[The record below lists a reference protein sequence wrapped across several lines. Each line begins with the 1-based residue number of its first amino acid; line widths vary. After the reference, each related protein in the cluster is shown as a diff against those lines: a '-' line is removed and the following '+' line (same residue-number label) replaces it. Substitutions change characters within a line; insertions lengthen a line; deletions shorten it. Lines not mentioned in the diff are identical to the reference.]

1 MSAALLLALL
11 LACQPGDTD
20 QPKDDSSPPGDTGDS
35 DTVQDDTGD
44 PDTGDTGDTVPGD
57 CAADEQALRTL
68 IPMANPSSAVV
79 DAVLEGVAAG
89 CGWPIEA
96 GNGAM
101 LFACNCGN
109 GDWSVAGDFDDWH
122 GQAMIKNG
130 ALHWAEVEVPSP
142 TDAGYKLTNG
152 TDWRADPWARRY
164 LYDSNGELSL
174 VRAEQAHLERWPGF
188 EAAGL
193 RSRSVRVWVPEHG
206 QFDRILYAHDGQ
218 NLFDPGAMWGGWRM
232 QEALPEGILVVA
244 NDNTA
249 DRMEEYTHVQD
260 RIHGAWYGGEGDTYA
275 AFVHEQL
282 RPWAEQT
289 YGAAG
294 MHGLLGSS
302 LGGLISLHIAQR
314 YPGEYRFAAS
324 MSGTLGWG
332 SIGAT
337 NETMIE
343 RYAAAGHQA
352 TALYL
357 DSGGSG
363 SCYDSDGDG
372 IQDDDPSSS
381 DNYCETNQLADTLA
395 GLGYQY
401 EQDLWH
407 WWEPGAEHNEL
418 AWAERV
424 HLPLT
429 VFASLD

>member
-1 MSAALLLALL
+1 MNALLLLSLL
-11 LACQPGDTD
+11 LACRPGDTD
-20 QPKDDSSPPGDTGDS
+20 EPEDDTAPPGETGDS
-35 DTVQDDTGD
+35 DTSDDTGE
-44 PDTGDTGDTVPGD
+44 TGDTGDTDDPVTGD
-57 CAADEQALRTL
+57 CVDDEQSVRALIAT
-68 IPMANPSSAVV
+68 ANPTSAQV
-79 DAVLEGVAAG
+79 DAVLAGVAAG

-109 GDWSVAGDFDDWH
+109 GDWSVAGDFDDWQ
-122 GQAMIKNG
+122 GQAMTRNG
-130 ALHWAEVEVPSP
+130 ALHWAEIEVPSP
-142 TDAGYKLTNG
+142 TDAGYKLTDG
-152 TDWRADPWARRY
+152 VHWEADPYARRY
-164 LYDSNGELSL
+164 LYDSFGELSL
-174 VRAEQAHLERWPGF
+174 VRAQQAHLERWPGF
-188 EAAGL
+188 EAQGL
-193 RSRSVRVWVPEHG
+193 RSRTVRVWVPTAG
-206 QFDRILYAHDGQ
+206 QFDRVLFAHDGQ
-218 NLFDPGAMWGGWRM
+218 NLFDPDAIWGGWRM
-232 QEALPEGILVVA
+232 QEALPDGILVVA

-260 RIHGAWYGGEGDTYA
+260 HIHGAWYGGEGDTYA
-275 AFVHEQL
+275 TFVHEQL

-289 YGAAG
+289 YGAAT

-302 LGGLISLHIAQR
+302 LGGLISLHIALR

-343 RYAAAGHQA
+343 RYAAAGHGS
-352 TALYL
+352 TAIYL

-363 SCYDSDGDG
+363 TCYDSDGDG
-372 IQDDDPSSS
+372 IQDDDPSAG
-381 DNYCETNQLADTLA
+381 DNYCETNQMAATLA
-395 GLGYQY
+395 ELGYQY

-407 WWEPGAEHNEL
+407 WWEPGAEHNEV

-424 HLPLT
+424 ALPLT